1 MTWFLMQTSKL
12 STSLLISSSIV
23 VLLFSGVPYQ
33 LDQLAS
39 EVNNQPKLSAFFTKN
54 IAIYDDTTTCSTVQ
68 AISRVGSPLSYSG
81 PFEDP
86 MSIEEWQSAVDLEHC
101 ALQSKDLVQTDYN
114 EDRVEE
120 SSCSIE
126 RPELSDAASG
136 DGSQAPFSEP
146 SGPHNNASVCSEW
159 MSDPVNVGPSNL
171 KIPRSPN
178 QQHSTLNDANF
189 VENYF
194 KVHMLLSWYWLCSC

>member
-86 MSIEEWQSAVDLEHC
+86 MSIEEWQSAEDLEHC

-126 RPELSDAASG
+126 RPELSDAASR

-146 SGPHNNASVCSEW
+146 SSPHNNASVCSEW